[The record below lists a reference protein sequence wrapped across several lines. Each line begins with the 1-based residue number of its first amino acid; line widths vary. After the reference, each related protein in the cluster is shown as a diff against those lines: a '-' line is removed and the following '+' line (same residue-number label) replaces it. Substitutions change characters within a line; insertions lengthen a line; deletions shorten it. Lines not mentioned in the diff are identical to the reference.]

1 LERDD
6 PEIRAEIRAR
16 IEELRLEAP
25 AAEARR
31 QQIREDERHEAQA
44 EEVGEWESWDVL
56 NRRHRGSDVW
66 LYHGTSTAVLDDI
79 LRHGL
84 HPDVARHVHM
94 DATEGFVYLT
104 ARGAGPG
111 SAEYYA
117 RRASSVLG
125 GDPVVL
131 RVIVAWDDLEPDPDD
146 QDISTGR
153 YQYVTRAPVR
163 VMEVDGTRLTQRS
176 TAPRLRPNRLHLDV
190 DTVQEVARGAVDD
203 LIVYLANHWTNDPAA
218 TVEVDGAEFST
229 RNLRRQWD
237 SGILTG
243 FPVQGIPGLLCR
255 DTQGIWWVSKF
266 EERVEGWTFE
276 RKYVASGMFQPPTQR
291 DATCVITLRLFWD
304 ITPAELAQ
312 HQEEFLEEAT
322 DVLLHEITHA
332 TDLHALHIP
341 KRAVAAMQE
350 AEAEYFNLPWELRAR
365 SQQWAIKIAKH
376 IALLRSK
383 KGTREGEIEGTYDLV
398 GNSFA
403 WVLDDAYAWQRLRPD
418 NQRAVLKWIY
428 QWLDERGILNPENG
442 GR

>member
-1 LERDD
+1 
-6 PEIRAEIRAR
+6 
-16 IEELRLEAP
+16 
-25 AAEARR
+25 
-31 QQIREDERHEAQA
+31 
-44 EEVGEWESWDVL
+44 
-56 NRRHRGSDVW
+56 
-66 LYHGTSTAVLDDI
+66 
-79 LRHGL
+79 
-84 HPDVARHVHM
+84 
-94 DATEGFVYLT
+94 
-104 ARGAGPG
+104 
-111 SAEYYA
+111 
-117 RRASSVLG
+117 
-125 GDPVVL
+125 
-131 RVIVAWDDLEPDPDD
+131 
-146 QDISTGR
+146 
-153 YQYVTRAPVR
+153 
-163 VMEVDGTRLTQRS
+163 
-176 TAPRLRPNRLHLDV
+176 
-190 DTVQEVARGAVDD
+190 
-203 LIVYLANHWTNDPAA
+203 
-218 TVEVDGAEFST
+218 
-229 RNLRRQWD
+229 
-237 SGILTG
+237 
-243 FPVQGIPGLLCR
+243 
-255 DTQGIWWVSKF
+255 
-266 EERVEGWTFE
+266 
-276 RKYVASGMFQPPTQR
+276 
-291 DATCVITLRLFWD
+291 LFWD